1 MSPAPR
7 LSVVTPCFNEAESLP
22 SFLSDLRENLESLGL
37 SYEVV
42 VVDDG
47 SSDSSWDILRDLAWP
62 QLRGIRLLANRGHQV
77 ALDAGLKA
85 ACGEFVVTMDSD
97 GQHPPAVIAQLL
109 DSAVSQG
116 VDVVYAVRSD
126 RSDDGWAK
134 RQSARAYYRMIRGL
148 TGVPVEDSAADFRLM
163 RRSVVDVLNGI
174 PDQKV
179 FRLLLP
185 YFGFNSSSVDF
196 RARPRE
202 QGESKY
208 SFGRMLALALR
219 SSIQFSTKPL
229 RMVMGVG
236 FVMAAFA
243 AFWLAWVLVDFAFGR
258 TVAGWAS
265 QMAVT
270 LIVGGLTLFSLGIVG
285 EYVGEIFE
293 RVSGRPPFLVR
304 ETREFGQL
312 PGKASAEDPGTPED

>member
-1 MSPAPR
+1 MSIAPR

-22 SFLSDLRENLESLGL
+22 GFFENLRIHLDGLGL

-47 SSDSSWDILRDLAWP
+47 SSDHSWDVVRDLKWP
-62 QLRGIRLLANRGHQV
+62 QLRGLRLLTNRGHQV
-77 ALDAGLKA
+77 ALDAGIRA
-85 ACGEFVVTMDSD
+85 ARGELVVTMDSD
-97 GQHPPAVIAQLL
+97 GQHPPAVITDLL
-109 DSAVSQG
+109 DAVSTHD
-116 VDVVYAVRSD
+116 VDVVYAIRSD

-134 RQSARAYYRMIRGL
+134 RQSARVYYQLMRGL

-163 RRSVVDVLNGI
+163 SRYVVDVLNGI

-185 YFGFNSSSVDF
+185 YFGFSATTVDY
-196 RARPRE
+196 RAQPRML
-202 QGESKY
+202 GTSKY
-208 SFGRMLALALR
+208 SFRRMLGLAVS

-229 RMVMGVG
+229 RIVAGIG
-236 FVMAAFA
+236 FFMAVVA
-243 AFWLAWVLVDFAFGR
+243 ALWLAWVLVDFFAGR

-285 EYVGEIFE
+285 QYVGEVFE
-293 RVSGRPPFLVR
+293 RISGRPQFLVR
-304 ETREFGQL
+304 EVRESHRDELNQ
-312 PGKASAEDPGTPED
+312 E